1 MSVSDKVCEWG
12 GGGGAQ
18 NLFKFFIYGF
28 KIEGKRAPG

>member
-1 MSVSDKVCEWG
+1 MSVSDKVCEW